1 MKSIHAHFRRTMFGR
16 RFPAKL
22 LVFDPIRLFGLALTG
37 LLLSFAAKST
47 AAQADHKSGKSAKD
61 PATITEALR
70 EETPNDF
77 LRVTFVSA
85 GTSVTSLARPGAQRA
100 FATATRFYL
109 PPLPLKEF
117 PLYSGLVNED
127 NKTLVA
133 LRCRPAHPETVD
145 AVLAT
150 WPNLFHAIDRD
161 LHRDPEECSA
171 NTSPSASDPDLEAFC
186 FAHAYTDPAGSTVP
200 RTLADTFDYAAQA
213 FDAQHTQLADW
224 LRTKYGI
231 FPAFSGLG
239 FSVKDSYYLDA
250 QHPMSAEQMLAKSI
264 SPEYVLKNV
273 SLKEAGCS
281 CISVAPYPGRADD
294 RLDPEFISKAGG
306 DGECK
311 AVKSLMHAR

>member
-1 MKSIHAHFRRTMFGR
+1 MFGR
-16 RFPAKL
+16 RFFAKL
-22 LVFDPIRLFGLALTG
+22 LVFNSVRLFGFALTT
-37 LLLSFAAKST
+37 LLLSFAVKST

-70 EETPNDF
+70 EQTPNDF

-117 PLYSGLVNED
+117 PLYSGLVND
-127 NKTLVA
+127 DSKTLVA
-133 LRCRPAHPETVD
+133 LRCRPARPETVD

-161 LHRDPEECSA
+161 LHRDPAECSA
-171 NTSPSASDPDLEAFC
+171 HTNSSGSDPDLEAFC
-186 FAHAYTDPAGSTVP
+186 FAHAYTDAAGSTVP
-200 RTLADTFDYAAQA
+200 RTLAGTFDYAAQA
-213 FDAQHTQLADW
+213 FDAQHTQLAEW
-224 LRTKYGI
+224 LRTKYGV
-231 FPAFSGLG
+231 FAAFSGLG
-239 FSVKDSYYLDA
+239 FSVKDSYFLDKEPMNAA
-250 QHPMSAEQMLAKSI
+250 QLLAKSI

-281 CISVAPYPGRADD
+281 CISVAPYLGRAED
-294 RLDPEFISKAGG
+294 RLDPKFISKTGG

-311 AVKSLMHAR
+311 PVKSLTRAR